1 MALTRTN
8 ALIIQSKRF
17 RETSLLIVYYTLNF
31 GRIDTIAKGVV
42 GTRKTPVFHLFPSYV
57 ELFLYKKENALSLV
71 SSSELLDA
79 FPELHQDLRKLSSAL
94 YILELLKETIKESE
108 ENSPLFWLLLESFKL
123 LENAKDDAS
132 TELILI
138 TFQLKFLKLLGYG
151 PFLDNCVVC
160 REKIGKNLPGLKFSA
175 KAGGILCRKCSQ
187 EDGESLVINYSL
199 VALMNYLLN
208 LKPSLLARLKVPLN
222 LRKELTKYIEY
233 FRDYHLPLEQKALE
247 SLKLMNKNA

>member
-1 MALTRTN
+1 VALARTN

-17 RETSLLIVYYTLNF
+17 RETSLLIIYYTLNF
-31 GRIDTIAKGVV
+31 GRIDAIAKGVV

-79 FPELHQDLRKLSSAL
+79 FPKLHQDLRKLSSAL
-94 YILELLKETIKESE
+94 YLLELVKETIKGTE
-108 ENSPLFWLLLESFKL
+108 ENSSLFWLLLESFKL

-151 PFLDNCVVC
+151 PFLNNCVIC
-160 REKIGKNLPGLKFSA
+160 REKIGENLPGLKFSA
-175 KAGGILCRKCSQ
+175 KAGGILCQKCSQ
-187 EDGESLVINYSL
+187 EDSESLVINYPL

-208 LKPSLLARLKVPLN
+208 LKLSLLTRLKVPLN

-233 FRDYHLPLEQKALE
+233 FRDYHLPLKQK
-247 SLKLMNKNA
+247 SLNLLKTMNENA